1 MGYELWI
8 SPNTGIRR
16 KGTTFKEL
24 QALFIDKITT
34 KFIFEPIY
42 SCKQS
47 DESSHVKESL
57 EDRGFDIVGVI
68 NDNNQIF
75 GFAERSELNG
85 GPIEKYTKQI
95 VMSYV
100 IADSTPI
107 SKLLNVLYERS
118 FAFVITENTINGIV
132 TRADVNKPIVRIYL
146 FGIISLF
153 EMHLNFWISQYH
165 KNESWIEKLNEKR
178 IDSAKEIFK
187 MRKGQ
192 NEELSLLDCLQL
204 CDKHT
209 ILKSIDNF
217 IEQFRF
223 SKEQFERLLKD
234 IEKIRNE
241 LAHSQNSII
250 SNLEWTQFVKTISD
264 VENFLFNSEKIIEEK
279 TLSAANAQAWPRA

>member
-1 MGYELWI
+1 MGYELWL

-24 QALFIDKITT
+24 QDLFIDKITT

-47 DESSHVKESL
+47 DESAHVKEAL
-57 EDRGFDIVGVI
+57 EYRGFDIVGVI

-85 GPIEKYTKQI
+85 GTIEKYTKQI

-107 SKLLNVLYERS
+107 SKLLNVLCERS
-118 FAFVITENTINGIV
+118 FAFIITENTINGIV

-178 IDSAKEIFK
+178 LEMANEIYV

-192 NEELSLLDCLQL
+192 NFELSLLECIQL
-204 CDKHT
+204 CDKRT
-209 ILKSIDNF
+209 ILNSINDF
-217 IEQFRF
+217 KEIFGF
-223 SKEQFERLLKD
+223 SNNQFERLLKD
-234 IEKIRNE
+234 IEIIRDG

-250 SNLEWTQFVKTISD
+250 SNLEWPQFVKTISD
-264 VENFLFNSEKIIEEK
+264 AENFLFDSEMLVEEK
-279 TLSAANAQAWPRA
+279 ALSAANV